1 MKLRWK
7 KLSALLLAV
16 SLTMA
21 DGSAVYMAQ
30 AAEEQTETTS
40 AENSGQDV
48 VNMEPVKNPEQEETE
63 PEVTVTPTPVP
74 EESAEATETPAPAPE
89 ESVTPT
95 PEEQKENK
103 DTENEP
109 AKAETTPA
117 AAKEETAKTQEAETI
132 SADEAAWA
140 SVLAAGGNNS
150 AGGSSVAETSRFVP
164 GTYTIT
170 ANLYVPAELNSILG
184 LNAYLTNPDNPA
196 GVVEDNG
203 SISNTAPTT
212 PVSAN
217 AMITIGED
225 GTTKTLTIPV
235 KNPVFTLQRIGNG
248 SNVTILDSAKNGN
261 TYGQYNGRITS
272 LTVALGDNS
281 GAYVF
286 TDCLEYP
293 TILDQDWNVPL
304 YLAVDLA
311 SLPSNTTVKMNSGD
325 GSRWKEGSGDSLS
338 FIAEQTYD
346 QMEGVQV
353 DGTAVKSGN
362 YSAFAYNGM
371 TYVDLNAD
379 YLGTLKAGAH
389 KISILFAGGFSA
401 NASFTIEKKET
412 EKSDDK
418 NKDTGAKLKA
428 GTYKV
433 TANLYIP
440 GELNKQLPGTTAYM
454 TNPKNPLGIGGHE
467 GLPTDPVKDN
477 ATLVVDKKGGKT
489 VIVDVV
495 NPVFTLQKI
504 TDGKKIK
511 VLSAVWDK
519 ETYTGTAGKAS
530 RTGRITK
537 LYLKLE
543 DNSGVYQFGSCTEFP
558 TLLEEDWNVPL
569 QLGVDFTSAK
579 KTSDSTEVKLPDNG
593 TSGDKNPSGNKKQD
607 TNKNDNKGNSN
618 GNGGNADAS
627 SNQNGKLKAGTY
639 TVAANIWID
648 KSAAGLPLSP
658 HLTNSAF
665 PPKDPVSNNAT
676 LTVDENSNARV
687 SVPIVIPS
695 KVMYVESISGLNIVD
710 SSTGGNG
717 LSSIT
722 VDLGTV
728 TDPNAVITK
737 SCTVSLQLGELAQSI
752 AKKERDQVWAATF
765 QVSLSGVPSA
775 ASGGGSADVNALMAG
790 AASENADTKNV
801 EVRVGVLPGAS
812 SLFAADMMQKAK
824 DSAKTD
830 STSTGSTASTGTT
843 GSATAS
849 ASAGVTKTSYSYT
862 FKVEELKDKEKSN
875 GKKLSEKQKEKQAK
889 KEMEKLEKQ
898 LIKHFDGG
906 DYDMVICPADVAA
919 KIWKEKDAKKN
930 LRILS
935 VTKTWIKSDEDSE
948 DKKSEETELSITLVT
963 KKFADTQK
971 DALKDYLTEI
981 SKSADMTSKDQGELA
996 EDAEGLGLYE
1006 DAGDAEADLDV
1017 RTYGISS
1024 GKDMQQVLKES
1035 LKKKQLPDEE
1045 LYYIPE
1051 NQKKDSE
1058 KSDEGKDSKED
1069 AKEDTDTKGADGT
1082 EDAAKTSKTDY
1093 TDQAALSSAIE
1104 AALANKKDSSDAE
1117 ENNPET
1123 ADAEETDN
1131 ASTDSTESSSVSTDD
1146 TGAVVIDPEKSATA
1160 AQELEAGTY
1169 TVSANMYLPGE
1180 LNTQLPG
1187 TTAYMTNPDN
1197 PLGVG
1202 GHEGIPMTPVD
1213 DNATLVVG
1221 DDGTK
1226 TVRIEVVN
1234 PVFTLQDIKDPENSE
1249 ILSGVKDDEWYAGT
1263 NDIGRQGRITTLYIR
1278 LGDDSGTYS
1287 YDTCTEFPTLLEEE
1301 WNVPL
1306 KMSVDFTTAKKT
1318 SEETSLE
1325 IPDDNAGVASETE
1338 SGATGESSEEAE
1350 Q

>member
-74 EESAEATETPAPAPE
+74 EETVAATETPVPAPE

-109 AKAETTPA
+109 AKAEITPA

-217 AMITIGED
+217 ATITIGED

-248 SNVTILDSAKNGN
+248 SNVTILDSARNGN

-325 GSRWKEGSGDSLS
+325 GSKWKEGSGDSLS

-353 DGTAVKSGN
+353 DGTAVKFGN

-418 NKDTGAKLKA
+418 NKDTGEKLKA

-519 ETYTGTAGKAS
+519 ETYTGTAGKVS

-543 DNSGVYQFGSCTEFP
+543 DNSGVYQFGDCTEFP

-579 KTSDSTEVKLPDNG
+579 KTSDSTETKLPENG
-593 TSGDKNPSGNKKQD
+593 TSGDKNPSGDKKQG

-618 GNGGNADAS
+618 GSGGNANAD

-658 HLTNSAF
+658 HLTNSEF

-775 ASGGGSADVNALMAG
+775 ASGGGSSDVNALMAG
-790 AASENADTKNV
+790 AASENADTKSV
-801 EVRVGVLPGAS
+801 EVKVGVLSGTSA
-812 SLFAADMMQKAK
+812 LFVTDMMQKAK
-824 DSAKTD
+824 EKNS
-830 STSTGSTASTGTT
+830 
-843 GSATAS
+843 
-849 ASAGVTKTSYSYT
+849 VKTSYNYT
-862 FKVEELKDKEKSN
+862 FKVEELKEKEKDS

-889 KEMEKLEKQ
+889 KEMKKLEKQ
-898 LIKHFDGG
+898 LTKHFDDG

-919 KIWKEKDAKKN
+919 TIWKEKDAKKN

-948 DKKSEETELSITLVT
+948 DKKSGETELSVTLVT
-963 KKFADTQK
+963 KKFADAQK
-971 DALKDYLTEI
+971 DTLKDYLTEI
-981 SKSADMTSKDQGELA
+981 SKSADMTSKDLKELA
-996 EDAEGLGLYE
+996 EDAKGLGLYE
-1006 DAGDAEADLDV
+1006 DAEDAEADLDV

-1051 NQKKDSE
+1051 SQKKA
-1058 KSDEGKDSKED
+1058 SDESTKEKDSK
-1069 AKEDTDTKGADGT
+1069 KDTDTKDT
-1082 EDAAKTSKTDY
+1082 EKTKDTSKTDY
-1093 TDQAALSSAIE
+1093 TDQAALNSAIE
-1104 AALANKKDSSDAE
+1104 AALADKKGSSED
-1117 ENNPET
+1117 
-1123 ADAEETDN
+1123 EETD
-1131 ASTDSTESSSVSTDD
+1131 AKEEKTDSSSTDSTKNSSVKTDD
-1146 TGAVVIDPEKSATA
+1146 TGAVVIDPEESEA
-1160 AQELEAGTY
+1160 AAKELEAGTY

-1213 DNATLVVG
+1213 DNAMLVVG
-1221 DDGTK
+1221 EDGTK
-1226 TVRIEVVN
+1226 TVMIEVVN

-1249 ILSGVKDDEWYAGT
+1249 VLSGVKDDEWYAGT
-1263 NDIGRQGRITTLYIR
+1263 NDVGRQGRITTLYIR

-1338 SGATGESSEEAE
+1338 NTETKETGKEES
-1350 Q
+1350 

>member
-16 SLTMA
+16 TLTMA

-48 VNMEPVKNPEQEETE
+48 VNMEPVKNSEQEETE

-74 EESAEATETPAPAPE
+74 EETVEATETPAPAPE

-109 AKAETTPA
+109 AKTETTPA
-117 AAKEETAKTQEAETI
+117 AAKDETAKTQEAETV

-140 SVLAAGGNNS
+140 SVLAAGGNSS
-150 AGGSSVAETSRFVP
+150 AGGSSVAETSKFVP

-217 AMITIGED
+217 ATITIGED

-248 SNVTILDSAKNGN
+248 SNVTILDSARNGN

-281 GAYVF
+281 GVYAF
-286 TDCLEYP
+286 TNCLEYP

-311 SLPSNTTVKMNSGD
+311 SLPSDTTIKMNSGD
-325 GSRWKEGSGDSLS
+325 GSKWKEGSGDSLS

-353 DGTAVKSGN
+353 DGTTVKSGN

-379 YLGTLKAGAH
+379 YLGTLKAGTH

-412 EKSDDK
+412 EKTDDK

-477 ATLVVDKKGGKT
+477 ATLVVDAKGGKT

-543 DNSGVYQFGSCTEFP
+543 DNSGVYQFGDCTEFP

-579 KTSDSTEVKLPDNG
+579 KTSDSTEVKLPENG
-593 TSGDKNPSGNKKQD
+593 TSGDKNPSGDKKQD
-607 TNKNDNKGNSN
+607 TDKNDNKGNSN
-618 GNGGNADAS
+618 GDGGNANAD

-658 HLTNSAF
+658 HLTNPAF

-722 VDLGTV
+722 VGLGTV

-752 AKKERDQVWAATF
+752 AKKDRDQVWAATF

-790 AASENADTKNV
+790 AASENADTKSV
-801 EVRVGVLPGAS
+801 EVKVGVLPGTSA
-812 SLFAADMMQKAK
+812 LFVTDMMQKAK
-824 DSAKTD
+824 EKNS
-830 STSTGSTASTGTT
+830 
-843 GSATAS
+843 
-849 ASAGVTKTSYSYT
+849 VKTSYNYT
-862 FKVEELKDKEKSN
+862 FKVEELKEKEKDS

-889 KEMEKLEKQ
+889 KEMKKLEKQ
-898 LIKHFDGG
+898 LTKHFDDG

-919 KIWKEKDAKKN
+919 TIWKEKDANKN

-948 DKKSEETELSITLVT
+948 DKKSGETELSVTLVT
-963 KKFADTQK
+963 KKFADAQK
-971 DALKDYLTEI
+971 DALKDYLAETSE
-981 SKSADMTSKDQGELA
+981 SADMTSKDLKELA
-996 EDAEGLGLYE
+996 KDAEGLGLYE
-1006 DAGDAEADLDV
+1006 DAEDAEADLNV

-1024 GKDMQQVLKES
+1024 GKDMQQALKES

-1051 NQKKDSE
+1051 SQKKDSDE
-1058 KSDEGKDSKED
+1058 SDKEKDSK
-1069 AKEDTDTKGADGT
+1069 KDTDTKDT
-1082 EDAAKTSKTDY
+1082 EEIKDTSKTDY

-1104 AALANKKDSSDAE
+1104 AALADKKGSSKDEGTTKEEKTDSS
-1117 ENNPET
+1117 
-1123 ADAEETDN
+1123 
-1131 ASTDSTESSSVSTDD
+1131 SMDSTENSSVKTDD
-1146 TGAVVIDPEKSATA
+1146 TGAVVIDPEESEAA

-1169 TVSANMYLPGE
+1169 TISANMYLPGE

-1221 DDGTK
+1221 EDGTK
-1226 TVRIEVVN
+1226 IVMIEVVN

-1263 NDIGRQGRITTLYIR
+1263 NDVGRQGRITALYIR

-1318 SEETSLE
+1318 SEETSME

-1338 SGATGESSEEAE
+1338 TKETGKEES
-1350 Q
+1350 

>member
-1 MKLRWK
+1 M
-7 KLSALLLAV
+7 
-16 SLTMA
+16 
-21 DGSAVYMAQ
+21 
-30 AAEEQTETTS
+30 
-40 AENSGQDV
+40 
-48 VNMEPVKNPEQEETE
+48 
-63 PEVTVTPTPVP
+63 
-74 EESAEATETPAPAPE
+74 
-89 ESVTPT
+89 
-95 PEEQKENK
+95 
-103 DTENEP
+103 
-109 AKAETTPA
+109 
-117 AAKEETAKTQEAETI
+117 
-132 SADEAAWA
+132 
-140 SVLAAGGNNS
+140 
-150 AGGSSVAETSRFVP
+150 
-164 GTYTIT
+164 
-170 ANLYVPAELNSILG
+170 PAELNSILG

-217 AMITIGED
+217 ATITIGED

-235 KNPVFTLQRIGNG
+235 KNPVFTLQRIGSG
-248 SNVTILDSAKNGN
+248 SNVTILDSARNGN

-311 SLPSNTTVKMNSGD
+311 SLPSDTTVKMNSGD
-325 GSRWKEGSGDSLS
+325 GSKWKEGSGDSLS

-401 NASFTIEKKET
+401 NASFTIEKKEA
-412 EKSDDK
+412 EKTDDK

-477 ATLVVDKKGGKT
+477 ATLVVDAKGGKT

-543 DNSGVYQFGSCTEFP
+543 DNSGVYQFGACTEFP

-579 KTSDSTEVKLPDNG
+579 KTSDSTEVKLPENG
-593 TSGDKNPSGNKKQD
+593 TSGDKNPSGDKKQD
-607 TNKNDNKGNSN
+607 TSKNDNKGNSN
-618 GNGGNADAS
+618 GSGGNANAD

-790 AASENADTKNV
+790 AASENADTKSV
-801 EVRVGVLPGAS
+801 EVKVGVLPGTSA
-812 SLFAADMMQKAK
+812 LFVTDMMQKAK
-824 DSAKTD
+824 EKNS
-830 STSTGSTASTGTT
+830 
-843 GSATAS
+843 
-849 ASAGVTKTSYSYT
+849 VKTSYNYT
-862 FKVEELKDKEKSN
+862 FKVEEFKDKEKSN
-875 GKKLSEKQKEKQAK
+875 GKKLSEKQKEKQDK
-889 KEMEKLEKQ
+889 KEMKKLEKQ
-898 LIKHFDGG
+898 LTKHFDDG
-906 DYDMVICPADVAA
+906 DYDMIICPADVAA

-948 DKKSEETELSITLVT
+948 DKKSGETELSVTLVT
-963 KKFADTQK
+963 KKFADAQK

-981 SKSADMTSKDQGELA
+981 SQSADMTSKDLKELA
-996 EDAEGLGLYE
+996 KDAEGLGLYE
-1006 DAGDAEADLDV
+1006 DAEDAEADLDV

-1051 NQKKDSE
+1051 SQKKDPDE
-1058 KSDEGKDSKED
+1058 SDKEKDSKKDTD
-1069 AKEDTDTKGADGT
+1069 AKDTEGTKD
-1082 EDAAKTSKTDY
+1082 TSKTDY

-1104 AALANKKDSSDAE
+1104 AALADKKGSSEDEGTDAKE
-1117 ENNPET
+1117 EKTESS
-1123 ADAEETDN
+1123 
-1131 ASTDSTESSSVSTDD
+1131 STDSTENSSVKTDD
-1146 TGAVVIDPEKSATA
+1146 TGAVVIDPEESEA
-1160 AQELEAGTY
+1160 AAKELEAGTY

-1187 TTAYMTNPDN
+1187 MTAYMTNPDN

-1221 DDGTK
+1221 EDGTK
-1226 TVRIEVVN
+1226 TVMIEVVN

-1263 NDIGRQGRITTLYIR
+1263 NDVGRQGRITTLYIR

-1318 SEETSLE
+1318 SEETSME

-1338 SGATGESSEEAE
+1338 NKETGKEES
-1350 Q
+1350 

>member
-1 MKLRWK
+1 MKFRWK

-48 VNMEPVKNPEQEETE
+48 VNMEPVKNLEQEETE

-74 EESAEATETPAPAPE
+74 EETAEAAETPAPVPE

-95 PEEQKENK
+95 PEEQKGNT
-103 DTENEP
+103 DTENKSE
-109 AKAETTPA
+109 KTETTP
-117 AAKEETAKTQEAETI
+117 AAKEETAKTQETETV

-164 GTYTIT
+164 GTYTVT

-217 AMITIGED
+217 ATITIGED

-248 SNVTILDSAKNGN
+248 SNVTILDSARNGN

-311 SLPSNTTVKMNSGD
+311 SLPSDTTVKMNSGD
-325 GSRWKEGSGDSLS
+325 GSKWKEGSGDSLS

-412 EKSDDK
+412 EKTDDT

-467 GLPTDPVKDN
+467 GLPTDPVKNN

-543 DNSGVYQFGSCTEFP
+543 DNSGVYQFGDCTEFP

-579 KTSDSTEVKLPDNG
+579 KTSDSTEVKLPENG
-593 TSGDKNPSGNKKQD
+593 TSGDKNPSRDKKQD
-607 TNKNDNKGNSN
+607 TDKNSNKGNSN
-618 GNGGNADAS
+618 GSGGNANAD

-728 TDPNAVITK
+728 TDPDAVITK

-790 AASENADTKNV
+790 AASENADTKSV
-801 EVRVGVLPGAS
+801 EVKVGVLPGTSA
-812 SLFAADMMQKAK
+812 LFVTDMMQKAK

-830 STSTGSTASTGTT
+830 STSTDSTANTGTT

-849 ASAGVTKTSYSYT
+849 ASTGITKTSYNYT

-875 GKKLSEKQKEKQAK
+875 SKKLSEKQKEKQAK
-889 KEMEKLEKQ
+889 KEMKKLEKQ
-898 LIKHFDGG
+898 LTKHFDDG

-919 KIWKEKDAKKN
+919 TIWKEKDAKKN

-948 DKKSEETELSITLVT
+948 DKKSVETELSVTLVT
-963 KKFADTQK
+963 KKFADAQK

-981 SKSADMTSKDQGELA
+981 SKSADMTSKDLKELA
-996 EDAEGLGLYE
+996 ENAKGLGLYE
-1006 DAGDAEADLDV
+1006 DAADAEEDLNV

-1051 NQKKDSE
+1051 SQKKDPDE
-1058 KSDEGKDSKED
+1058 SDKEKDSKKDTD
-1069 AKEDTDTKGADGT
+1069 AKDTEETKD
-1082 EDAAKTSKTDY
+1082 TSKTDY

-1104 AALANKKDSSDAE
+1104 AALADKKGSSEDEGTDAKEEKTDSS
-1117 ENNPET
+1117 
-1123 ADAEETDN
+1123 
-1131 ASTDSTESSSVSTDD
+1131 STDSTENSSVKTDD
-1146 TGAVVIDPEKSATA
+1146 TGAVVIDPEESEAA

-1221 DDGTK
+1221 EDGTK
-1226 TVRIEVVN
+1226 TVMIEVVN

-1263 NDIGRQGRITTLYIR
+1263 NDVGRQGRITTLYIR

-1338 SGATGESSEEAE
+1338 NTETKETGKEES
-1350 Q
+1350 

>member
-48 VNMEPVKNPEQEETE
+48 VNMEPVKNSEQEETE

-74 EESAEATETPAPAPE
+74 EETAEAAETPAPE

-109 AKAETTPA
+109 AKAETTPVA
-117 AAKEETAKTQEAETI
+117 EKAETAKTQEAETI

-140 SVLAAGGNNS
+140 SVLAAGGNNN

-217 AMITIGED
+217 ATITIGED

-248 SNVTILDSAKNGN
+248 SNVTILDSARNGN

-325 GSRWKEGSGDSLS
+325 GNKWKEGSGDSLS

-401 NASFTIEKKET
+401 NASFIIEKKET

-418 NKDTGAKLKA
+418 NKDTGEKLKA

-519 ETYTGTAGKAS
+519 ETYTGTAGRVS

-543 DNSGVYQFGSCTEFP
+543 DNSGVYQFGDCTEFP

-579 KTSDSTEVKLPDNG
+579 KTSDSTETKLPENG
-593 TSGDKNPSGNKKQD
+593 TSGDKNPSGDKKQG

-618 GNGGNADAS
+618 GSGGNANAD

-658 HLTNSAF
+658 HLTNSEF

-775 ASGGGSADVNALMAG
+775 ASGGGSSDVNALMAG
-790 AASENADTKNV
+790 AASENADTKSV
-801 EVRVGVLPGAS
+801 EVKVGVLPGTSA
-812 SLFAADMMQKAK
+812 LFVTDMMQKAK
-824 DSAKTD
+824 EKNS
-830 STSTGSTASTGTT
+830 
-843 GSATAS
+843 
-849 ASAGVTKTSYSYT
+849 VKTSYNYT
-862 FKVEELKDKEKSN
+862 FKVEELKEKEKDS

-889 KEMEKLEKQ
+889 KEMKKLEKQ
-898 LIKHFDGG
+898 LTKHFDDG

-919 KIWKEKDAKKN
+919 TIWKEKDAKKN

-948 DKKSEETELSITLVT
+948 DKKSGETELSVTLVT
-963 KKFADTQK
+963 KKFADAQK
-971 DALKDYLTEI
+971 DTLKDYLTEI
-981 SKSADMTSKDQGELA
+981 SKSADMTSKDLKELA
-996 EDAEGLGLYE
+996 EDAKGLGLYE
-1006 DAGDAEADLDV
+1006 DATDAEADLDV

-1051 NQKKDSE
+1051 SQKKA
-1058 KSDEGKDSKED
+1058 SDESTKEKDSK
-1069 AKEDTDTKGADGT
+1069 KDTDTKDT
-1082 EDAAKTSKTDY
+1082 EKTKDTSKTDY
-1093 TDQAALSSAIE
+1093 TDQAALNSAIE
-1104 AALANKKDSSDAE
+1104 AALADKKGSSEDEGTDAKEEKTDSS
-1117 ENNPET
+1117 
-1123 ADAEETDN
+1123 
-1131 ASTDSTESSSVSTDD
+1131 STDSTENSSVKTDD
-1146 TGAVVIDPEKSATA
+1146 TGAVVIDPEESEA
-1160 AQELEAGTY
+1160 AAKELEAGTY

-1213 DNATLVVG
+1213 DNAMLVVG
-1221 DDGTK
+1221 EDGTK
-1226 TVRIEVVN
+1226 TVMIEVVN

-1263 NDIGRQGRITTLYIR
+1263 NDVGRQGRITTLYIR

-1338 SGATGESSEEAE
+1338 NTETKETGKEES
-1350 Q
+1350 

>member
-21 DGSAVYMAQ
+21 DGSAIYMAQ

-74 EESAEATETPAPAPE
+74 EETAEATETPVPAPE

-117 AAKEETAKTQEAETI
+117 VKDETAKIQEADTV

-140 SVLAAGGNNS
+140 SVLAAGRNNS
-150 AGGSSVAETSRFVP
+150 AGGSSVAETSKFVP
-164 GTYTIT
+164 GTYTVT

-217 AMITIGED
+217 ATITIGED
-225 GTTKTLTIPV
+225 GTTKTLTIPI

-248 SNVTILDSAKNGN
+248 SNVTILDSARNGN

-293 TILDQDWNVPL
+293 TILEQDWNVPL

-311 SLPSNTTVKMNSGD
+311 SLPSNTTVKMNYGD
-325 GSRWKEGSGDSLS
+325 GSKWKEGSGDSLS

-353 DGTAVKSGN
+353 DGTAVRSGN

-379 YLGTLKAGAH
+379 YLGTLKAGVH
-389 KISILFAGGFSA
+389 KIRILFAGGFSA

-412 EKSDDK
+412 EKTTDK

-428 GTYKV
+428 GTYKI

-440 GELNKQLPGTTAYM
+440 GKLNKQLPGTTAYM

-543 DNSGVYQFGSCTEFP
+543 DNSGVYQFGDCTEFP
-558 TLLEEDWNVPL
+558 TLLEKDWNVPL

-579 KTSDSTEVKLPDNG
+579 KTSDSTEVRFPENK
-593 TSGDKNPSGNKKQD
+593 TSGDKNPSGDKKQN
-607 TNKNDNKGNSN
+607 TSKNDNKGTSN
-618 GNGGNADAS
+618 GNGENANAD

-752 AKKERDQVWAATF
+752 AKKERDQVWTATF

-790 AASENADTKNV
+790 AASENADTKSV
-801 EVRVGVLPGAS
+801 EVKVGVLPGTSA
-812 SLFAADMMQKAK
+812 LFVTDMMQKAK
-824 DSAKTD
+824 DSAKAD
-830 STSTGSTASTGTT
+830 STSTGSTAGTGTT
-843 GSATAS
+843 GSTAAS
-849 ASAGVTKTSYSYT
+849 ASSGVTKTKTSYNYT
-862 FKVEELKDKEKSN
+862 FKVEELKDKEKNN

-889 KEMEKLEKQ
+889 KEMKKLEKQ
-898 LIKHFDGG
+898 LTKHFDDG

-919 KIWKEKDAKKN
+919 TIWKEKDAKKN

-948 DKKSEETELSITLVT
+948 DKKSGETELSVTLVT
-963 KKFADTQK
+963 KKFADTK
-971 DALKDYLTEI
+971 KYALKDYLTKI
-981 SKSADMTSKDQGELA
+981 SKSADMTSKDLKELA
-996 EDAEGLGLYE
+996 KDAKGLGLYE
-1006 DAGDAEADLDV
+1006 DAEDAEADLDV

-1051 NQKKDSE
+1051 SQKKDS
-1058 KSDEGKDSKED
+1058 DESAKEKDSK
-1069 AKEDTDTKGADGT
+1069 KDTDIKDTEKTKD
-1082 EDAAKTSKTDY
+1082 TSKTDY

-1104 AALANKKDSSDAE
+1104 AALADKKGSSADEGTDVKEEKTDSS
-1117 ENNPET
+1117 
-1123 ADAEETDN
+1123 
-1131 ASTDSTESSSVSTDD
+1131 STDSTENSSVKTDD
-1146 TGAVVIDPEKSATA
+1146 TGAVVIDPEESEAA

-1221 DDGTK
+1221 EDGTK
-1226 TVRIEVVN
+1226 TVMIEVVN

-1263 NDIGRQGRITTLYIR
+1263 NDVGRQGRITTLYIR

-1306 KMSVDFTTAKKT
+1306 KMGVDFTTAKKT

-1338 SGATGESSEEAE
+1338 NTETKETGKEDS
-1350 Q
+1350 

>member
-74 EESAEATETPAPAPE
+74 EETVAATETPVPAPE

-109 AKAETTPA
+109 AKAEITPA

-217 AMITIGED
+217 ATITIGED

-248 SNVTILDSAKNGN
+248 SNVTILDSARNGN

-325 GSRWKEGSGDSLS
+325 GSKWKEGSGDSLS

-353 DGTAVKSGN
+353 DGTAVKFGN

-418 NKDTGAKLKA
+418 NKDTGEKLKA

-519 ETYTGTAGKAS
+519 ETYTGTAGKVS

-543 DNSGVYQFGSCTEFP
+543 DNSGVYQFGDCTEFP

-579 KTSDSTEVKLPDNG
+579 KTSDSTETKLPENG
-593 TSGDKNPSGNKKQD
+593 TSGDKNPSGDKKQG

-618 GNGGNADAS
+618 GSGGNANAD

-658 HLTNSAF
+658 HLTNSEF

-775 ASGGGSADVNALMAG
+775 ASGGGSSDVNALMAG
-790 AASENADTKNV
+790 AASENADTKSV
-801 EVRVGVLPGAS
+801 EVKVGVLPGTSA
-812 SLFAADMMQKAK
+812 LFVTDMMQKAK
-824 DSAKTD
+824 EKNS
-830 STSTGSTASTGTT
+830 
-843 GSATAS
+843 
-849 ASAGVTKTSYSYT
+849 VKTSYNYT
-862 FKVEELKDKEKSN
+862 FKVEELKEKEKDS

-889 KEMEKLEKQ
+889 KEMKKLEKQ
-898 LIKHFDGG
+898 LTKHFDDG

-919 KIWKEKDAKKN
+919 TIWKEKDAKKN

-948 DKKSEETELSITLVT
+948 DKKSGETELSVTLVT
-963 KKFADTQK
+963 KKFADAQK
-971 DALKDYLTEI
+971 DTLKDYLTEI

-996 EDAEGLGLYE
+996 EDAKGLGLYE
-1006 DAGDAEADLDV
+1006 DAEDAEADLDV

-1051 NQKKDSE
+1051 SQKKA
-1058 KSDEGKDSKED
+1058 SDESTKEKDSK
-1069 AKEDTDTKGADGT
+1069 KDTDTKDT
-1082 EDAAKTSKTDY
+1082 EKTKDTSKTDY
-1093 TDQAALSSAIE
+1093 TDQAALNSAIE
-1104 AALANKKDSSDAE
+1104 AALADKKGSSED
-1117 ENNPET
+1117 
-1123 ADAEETDN
+1123 EETD
-1131 ASTDSTESSSVSTDD
+1131 AKEEKTDSSSTDSTKNSSVKTDD
-1146 TGAVVIDPEKSATA
+1146 TGAVVIDPEESEA
-1160 AQELEAGTY
+1160 AAKELEAGTY

-1213 DNATLVVG
+1213 DNAMLVVG
-1221 DDGTK
+1221 EDGTK
-1226 TVRIEVVN
+1226 TVMIEVVN

-1263 NDIGRQGRITTLYIR
+1263 NDVGRQGRITTLYIR
-1278 LGDDSGTYS
+1278 FGDDSGTYS

-1338 SGATGESSEEAE
+1338 NTETKETGKEES
-1350 Q
+1350 

>member
-74 EESAEATETPAPAPE
+74 EETVAATETPVPAPE

-109 AKAETTPA
+109 ARTETTPA
-117 AAKEETAKTQEAETI
+117 AVKDETAKTQEAETI

-140 SVLAAGGNNS
+140 SVLAAGGNNN

-217 AMITIGED
+217 ATITIGED

-248 SNVTILDSAKNGN
+248 SNVTILDSARNGN

-325 GSRWKEGSGDSLS
+325 GSKWKEGSGDSLS
-338 FIAEQTYD
+338 FVAEQTYD

-418 NKDTGAKLKA
+418 NKDTGEKLKA

-519 ETYTGTAGKAS
+519 ETYTGTAGKVS

-543 DNSGVYQFGSCTEFP
+543 DNSGVYQFGDCTEFP

-579 KTSDSTEVKLPDNG
+579 KTSDSTEAKLPGNG
-593 TSGDKNPSGNKKQD
+593 TSGDKNPSGDKKQG

-618 GNGGNADAS
+618 GSGGNANAD

-658 HLTNSAF
+658 HLTNSEF

-775 ASGGGSADVNALMAG
+775 ASGDGSADVNALMAG
-790 AASENADTKNV
+790 AASENADTKSV
-801 EVRVGVLPGAS
+801 EVKVGVLPGTSA
-812 SLFAADMMQKAK
+812 LFVTDMMQKAK
-824 DSAKTD
+824 EKNS
-830 STSTGSTASTGTT
+830 
-843 GSATAS
+843 
-849 ASAGVTKTSYSYT
+849 VKTSYNYT
-862 FKVEELKDKEKSN
+862 FKVEELKEKEKDS
-875 GKKLSEKQKEKQAK
+875 GKKLSEKQKEKQVK

-898 LIKHFDGG
+898 LTKHFDDG

-919 KIWKEKDAKKN
+919 TIWKEKDAKKN

-948 DKKSEETELSITLVT
+948 DKKSGKTELSVTLVT
-963 KKFADTQK
+963 KKFADAQK
-971 DALKDYLTEI
+971 DTLKDYLTEI

-996 EDAEGLGLYE
+996 EDAKGLGLYE
-1006 DAGDAEADLDV
+1006 DAEDAEADLDV

-1051 NQKKDSE
+1051 SQKKA
-1058 KSDEGKDSKED
+1058 SDES
-1069 AKEDTDTKGADGT
+1069 AKEKDGKKDTDTKDT
-1082 EDAAKTSKTDY
+1082 EKTKDTSKTDY

-1104 AALANKKDSSDAE
+1104 AALADKKGSSEDEGTDAKEEKTDSS
-1117 ENNPET
+1117 
-1123 ADAEETDN
+1123 
-1131 ASTDSTESSSVSTDD
+1131 STDSTKNSSVKTDD
-1146 TGAVVIDPEKSATA
+1146 TGAVVIDPEESEA
-1160 AQELEAGTY
+1160 AAKELEAGTY

-1180 LNTQLPG
+1180 LNKQLPG

-1213 DNATLVVG
+1213 DNAILVVG
-1221 DDGTK
+1221 EDGTK
-1226 TVRIEVVN
+1226 TVMIEVVN

-1263 NDIGRQGRITTLYIR
+1263 NDVGRQGRITTLYIR

-1338 SGATGESSEEAE
+1338 NTETKETGKEES
-1350 Q
+1350 

>member
-48 VNMEPVKNPEQEETE
+48 VNMEPVKNSEQEETE

-74 EESAEATETPAPAPE
+74 EETAKAAETPAPE

-109 AKAETTPA
+109 ARTETTPA
-117 AAKEETAKTQEAETI
+117 AAKAETAKTQEAETI

-140 SVLAAGGNNS
+140 SVLAAGGNNN

-248 SNVTILDSAKNGN
+248 SNVTILDSARNGN

-325 GSRWKEGSGDSLS
+325 GSKWKEGSGDSLS

-418 NKDTGAKLKA
+418 NKDTGEKLKA

-519 ETYTGTAGKAS
+519 ETYTGTAGRVS

-543 DNSGVYQFGSCTEFP
+543 DNSGVYQFGDCTEFP

-579 KTSDSTEVKLPDNG
+579 KTSDSTETKLPENG
-593 TSGDKNPSGNKKQD
+593 TSGDKNPSGDKKQG

-618 GNGGNADAS
+618 GSGGNANAD

-658 HLTNSAF
+658 HLTNSEF

-775 ASGGGSADVNALMAG
+775 ASGGGSSDVNALMAG
-790 AASENADTKNV
+790 AASENADTKSV
-801 EVRVGVLPGAS
+801 EVKVGVLPGTSA
-812 SLFAADMMQKAK
+812 LFVTDMMQKAK
-824 DSAKTD
+824 EKNS
-830 STSTGSTASTGTT
+830 
-843 GSATAS
+843 
-849 ASAGVTKTSYSYT
+849 VKTSYNYT
-862 FKVEELKDKEKSN
+862 FKVEELKEKEKDS

-889 KEMEKLEKQ
+889 KEMKKLEKQ
-898 LIKHFDGG
+898 LTKHFDDG

-919 KIWKEKDAKKN
+919 TIWKEKDAKKN

-948 DKKSEETELSITLVT
+948 DKKSGETELSVTLVT
-963 KKFADTQK
+963 KKFADAQK
-971 DALKDYLTEI
+971 DTLKDYLTEI
-981 SKSADMTSKDQGELA
+981 SKSADMTSKDLKELA
-996 EDAEGLGLYE
+996 EDAKGLGLYE
-1006 DAGDAEADLDV
+1006 DAEDAEADLDV

-1051 NQKKDSE
+1051 SQKKA
-1058 KSDEGKDSKED
+1058 SDESTKEKDSK
-1069 AKEDTDTKGADGT
+1069 KDTDTKDT
-1082 EDAAKTSKTDY
+1082 EKTKDTSKTDY

-1104 AALANKKDSSDAE
+1104 AALADKKGSSEDEGTDAKEEKTDSS
-1117 ENNPET
+1117 
-1123 ADAEETDN
+1123 
-1131 ASTDSTESSSVSTDD
+1131 STDSTENSSVKTDG
-1146 TGAVVIDPEKSATA
+1146 TGAVVIDPEESEA
-1160 AQELEAGTY
+1160 AAKELEAGTY

-1221 DDGTK
+1221 EDGTK
-1226 TVRIEVVN
+1226 TVMIEVVN

-1263 NDIGRQGRITTLYIR
+1263 NDVGRQGRITTLYIR

-1338 SGATGESSEEAE
+1338 NTETKETGKEES
-1350 Q
+1350 

>member
-48 VNMEPVKNPEQEETE
+48 VNMEPVKNSEQEETE

-74 EESAEATETPAPAPE
+74 EETAEAAETPAPE

-109 AKAETTPA
+109 AKAETTPVA
-117 AAKEETAKTQEAETI
+117 EKAETAKTQEAETI

-140 SVLAAGGNNS
+140 SVLAAGGNNN

-217 AMITIGED
+217 ATITIGED

-248 SNVTILDSAKNGN
+248 SNVTILDSARNGN

-325 GSRWKEGSGDSLS
+325 GSKWKEGSGDSLS

-353 DGTAVKSGN
+353 DGTAVKFGN

-418 NKDTGAKLKA
+418 NKDTGEKLKA

-519 ETYTGTAGKAS
+519 ETYTGTAGKVS

-543 DNSGVYQFGSCTEFP
+543 DNSGVYQFGDCTEFP

-579 KTSDSTEVKLPDNG
+579 KTSDSTETKLPENG
-593 TSGDKNPSGNKKQD
+593 TSGDKNPSGDKKQG

-618 GNGGNADAS
+618 GSGGNANAD

-658 HLTNSAF
+658 HLTNSEF

-775 ASGGGSADVNALMAG
+775 ASGGGSSDVNALMAG
-790 AASENADTKNV
+790 AASENADTKSV
-801 EVRVGVLPGAS
+801 EVKVGVLPGTSA
-812 SLFAADMMQKAK
+812 LFVTDMMQKAK
-824 DSAKTD
+824 EKNS
-830 STSTGSTASTGTT
+830 
-843 GSATAS
+843 
-849 ASAGVTKTSYSYT
+849 VKTSYNYT
-862 FKVEELKDKEKSN
+862 FKVEELKEKEKDS

-889 KEMEKLEKQ
+889 KEMKKLEKQ
-898 LIKHFDGG
+898 LTKHFDDG

-919 KIWKEKDAKKN
+919 TIWKEKDAKKN

-948 DKKSEETELSITLVT
+948 DKKSGETELSVTLVT
-963 KKFADTQK
+963 KKFADAQK
-971 DALKDYLTEI
+971 DTLKDYLTEI
-981 SKSADMTSKDQGELA
+981 SKSADMTSKDLKELA
-996 EDAEGLGLYE
+996 EDAKGLGLYE
-1006 DAGDAEADLDV
+1006 DAEDAEADLDV

-1051 NQKKDSE
+1051 SQKKA
-1058 KSDEGKDSKED
+1058 SDESTKEKDSK
-1069 AKEDTDTKGADGT
+1069 KDTDTKDT
-1082 EDAAKTSKTDY
+1082 EKTKDTSKTDY
-1093 TDQAALSSAIE
+1093 TDQAALNSAIE
-1104 AALANKKDSSDAE
+1104 AALADKKGSSED
-1117 ENNPET
+1117 
-1123 ADAEETDN
+1123 EETD
-1131 ASTDSTESSSVSTDD
+1131 AKEEKTDSSSTDSTKNSSVKTDD
-1146 TGAVVIDPEKSATA
+1146 TGAVVIDPEESEA
-1160 AQELEAGTY
+1160 AAKELEAGTY

-1213 DNATLVVG
+1213 DNAMLVVG
-1221 DDGTK
+1221 EDGTK
-1226 TVRIEVVN
+1226 TVMIEVVN

-1263 NDIGRQGRITTLYIR
+1263 NDVGRQGRITTLYIR

-1338 SGATGESSEEAE
+1338 NTETKETGKEES
-1350 Q
+1350 

>member
-74 EESAEATETPAPAPE
+74 EETVAATETPVPAPE
-89 ESVTPT
+89 ESATPT

-109 AKAETTPA
+109 ARTETTPA
-117 AAKEETAKTQEAETI
+117 AAKEETAKTQEAGTV

-140 SVLAAGGNNS
+140 SVLATGGNNS
-150 AGGSSVAETSRFVP
+150 AGGSSVAETSKFVP

-225 GTTKTLTIPV
+225 GTTKTLTIPI

-248 SNVTILDSAKNGN
+248 SNVTILDSARNGN

-325 GSRWKEGSGDSLS
+325 GSKWKEGSGDSLS

-418 NKDTGAKLKA
+418 NKDTGEKLKA

-519 ETYTGTAGKAS
+519 ETYTGTAGRVS

-543 DNSGVYQFGSCTEFP
+543 DNSGVYQFGDCTEFP

-579 KTSDSTEVKLPDNG
+579 KTSDSTETKLPENG
-593 TSGDKNPSGNKKQD
+593 TSGDKNPSGDKKQG

-618 GNGGNADAS
+618 GSGGNANAD

-658 HLTNSAF
+658 HLTNSEF

-775 ASGGGSADVNALMAG
+775 ASGGGSSDVNALMAG
-790 AASENADTKNV
+790 AASENADTKSV
-801 EVRVGVLPGAS
+801 EVKVGVLPGTSA
-812 SLFAADMMQKAK
+812 LFVTDMMQKAK
-824 DSAKTD
+824 EKNS
-830 STSTGSTASTGTT
+830 
-843 GSATAS
+843 
-849 ASAGVTKTSYSYT
+849 VKTSYNYT
-862 FKVEELKDKEKSN
+862 FKVEELKEKEKDS

-889 KEMEKLEKQ
+889 KEMKKLEKQ
-898 LIKHFDGG
+898 LTKHFDDG

-919 KIWKEKDAKKN
+919 TIWKEKDAKKN

-948 DKKSEETELSITLVT
+948 DKKSGETELSVTLVT
-963 KKFADTQK
+963 KKFADAQK
-971 DALKDYLTEI
+971 DTLKDYLTEI

-996 EDAEGLGLYE
+996 EDAKGLGLYE
-1006 DAGDAEADLDV
+1006 DAEDAEADLDV

-1051 NQKKDSE
+1051 SQKKA
-1058 KSDEGKDSKED
+1058 SDESAKEKDSK
-1069 AKEDTDTKGADGT
+1069 KDTDTKDT
-1082 EDAAKTSKTDY
+1082 EKTKDTSKTDY

-1104 AALANKKDSSDAE
+1104 AALADKKGSSEDEGTDAKEEKTDSS
-1117 ENNPET
+1117 
-1123 ADAEETDN
+1123 
-1131 ASTDSTESSSVSTDD
+1131 STDSTENSSVKTDD
-1146 TGAVVIDPEKSATA
+1146 TGAVVIDPEESEA
-1160 AQELEAGTY
+1160 AAKELEAGTY

-1213 DNATLVVG
+1213 DNAMLVVG
-1221 DDGTK
+1221 EDGTK
-1226 TVRIEVVN
+1226 TVMIEVVN

-1263 NDIGRQGRITTLYIR
+1263 NDVGRQGRITTLYIR

-1338 SGATGESSEEAE
+1338 NTETKETGKEES
-1350 Q
+1350 

>member
-30 AAEEQTETTS
+30 AAETQTETTS

-48 VNMEPVKNPEQEETE
+48 VNMEPVKNPEQEENE
-63 PEVTVTPTPVP
+63 PEATVTPTPVP
-74 EESAEATETPAPAPE
+74 EESAEAAETPAPE

-196 GVVEDNG
+196 GVVEDNR

-217 AMITIGED
+217 ATITIGED

-248 SNVTILDSAKNGN
+248 SNVTILDSARNGN

-281 GAYVF
+281 GAYAF

-311 SLPSNTTVKMNSGD
+311 SLPSDTTVKMNSGD
-325 GSRWKEGSGDSLS
+325 GSGWKEGSGDSLS

-379 YLGTLKAGAH
+379 YLGTLKAGVH

-412 EKSDDK
+412 EKNDDK

-530 RTGRITK
+530 RIGRITK

-543 DNSGVYQFGSCTEFP
+543 DNSGVYQFGNCTEFP

-737 SCTVSLQLGELAQSI
+737 SCTVSIQLGELAQSI

-824 DSAKTD
+824 DSAKT
-830 STSTGSTASTGTT
+830 
-843 GSATAS
+843 
-849 ASAGVTKTSYSYT
+849 TKTSYNYT

-1006 DAGDAEADLDV
+1006 DAGDAEADLKV

-1104 AALANKKDSSDAE
+1104 AALANKKE
-1117 ENNPET
+1117 F
-1123 ADAEETDN
+1123 
-1131 ASTDSTESSSVSTDD
+1131 DD

-1226 TVRIEVVN
+1226 TVMIEVVN

-1287 YDTCTEFPTLLEEE
+1287 YDTCTEFSTLLEEE